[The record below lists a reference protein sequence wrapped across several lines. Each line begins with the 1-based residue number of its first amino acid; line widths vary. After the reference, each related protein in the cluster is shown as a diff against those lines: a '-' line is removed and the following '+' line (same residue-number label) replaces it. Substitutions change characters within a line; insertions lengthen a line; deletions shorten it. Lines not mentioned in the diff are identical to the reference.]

1 MFIKLVWKELLIVY
15 IVIEFVK
22 STSMPLKSKIC
33 GALLFHDRYSDTTFS
48 NRSQQTASWG
58 LFIGSLGV

>member
-1 MFIKLVWKELLIVY
+1 MFIKLVWKELLIVS

-48 NRSQQTASWG
+48 NRSQQTAS
-58 LFIGSLGV
+58 